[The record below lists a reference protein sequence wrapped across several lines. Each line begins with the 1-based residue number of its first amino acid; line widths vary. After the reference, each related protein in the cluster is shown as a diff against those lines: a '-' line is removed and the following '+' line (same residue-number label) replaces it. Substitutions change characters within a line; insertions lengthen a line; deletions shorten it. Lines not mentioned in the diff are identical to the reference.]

1 MSVASGRGIR
11 TKRPSTKALEAGQHP
26 EEELSQ
32 VAEQKGMPSM
42 RLSQPQPRLQL
53 QLQPRTTAA
62 LSSAER
68 GKRWREKLK
77 LDAEADPDGPSAITL
92 KAQRV
97 AATASEAARRKKR
110 REDAE
115 ADPDGPSA
123 ITLKAQRVA
132 ARAGEAA
139 RRKKRRE
146 DAEANPLGKAAEQ
159 LKAKCEYEKTWKQNR
174 RKAALSDPE
183 SNLAKMEQRIEECKG
198 MRLFDQAQVFA
209 SSKERIW
216 KVIAVHGPCVLR
228 EWPRLV
234 RLGSVSS
241 LLAEAFEHAGQ
252 RCRERVNY
260 NGTGKMA
267 RAGIVSRGGSYDHLL
282 AVIGAMAED
291 DIPVPSSGSLYGTVS
306 NYRDCVQCECVQ

>member
-92 KAQRV
+92 KAQRD
-97 AATASEAARRKKR
+97 AATASLAARRKKM

-115 ADPDGPSA
+115 AD
-123 ITLKAQRVA
+123 
-132 ARAGEAA
+132 
-139 RRKKRRE
+139 
-146 DAEANPLGKAAEQ
+146 PLGKAAEQ
-159 LKAKCEYEKTWKQNR
+159 LKAKCEYNAACSQNR

-183 SNLAKMEQRIEECKG
+183 SNLAKMEQRIEDCKG
-198 MRLFDQAQVFA
+198 MRLCDQAQVFA

-252 RCRERVNY
+252 RCREACNY

-267 RAGIVSRGGSYDHLL
+267 RAGTVSRGGSYDHLL
-282 AVIGAMAED
+282 AVIGAVAED

-306 NYRDCVQCECVQ
+306 NYRDCVQCDCVQ